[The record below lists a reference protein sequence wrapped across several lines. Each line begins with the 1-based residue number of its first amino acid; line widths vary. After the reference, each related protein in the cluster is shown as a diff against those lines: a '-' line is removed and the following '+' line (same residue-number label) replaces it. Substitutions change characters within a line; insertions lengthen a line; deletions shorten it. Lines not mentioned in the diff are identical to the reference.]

1 MIKNVEEN
9 INSEIFKKYFR
20 YQNPSILEKDL
31 FIANQVKNDQIGN
44 QAIYSTNELRNAV
57 IRKENSENEIPIK
70 INDTNEK
77 ILEFNNKQKDKG
89 LKMLSPKQM
98 FQRLLIALAQV
109 KAGNTSENS
118 LNGIRK
124 IVYSLYQSKEITK
137 KVYNNIIKS
146 MQL

>member
-98 FQRLLIALAQV
+98 FQRLLIALAEV

-137 KVYNNIIKS
+137 KVYNNI
-146 MQL
+146 LN

>member
-44 QAIYSTNELRNAV
+44 WAIYSTNELRNAV

-137 KVYNNIIKS
+137 KVYNNI
-146 MQL
+146 LN

>member
-137 KVYNNIIKS
+137 KVYNNI
-146 MQL
+146 LN

>member
-124 IVYSLYQSKEITK
+124 IVYSLYQSKEITE
-137 KVYNNIIKS
+137 KVYNNI
-146 MQL
+146 LN

>member
-20 YQNPSILEKDL
+20 FQNPSILEKDL
-31 FIANQVKNDQIGN
+31 FIADQVKNNQIGN

-77 ILEFNNKQKDKG
+77 ILEFNNKQKDKA
-89 LKMLSPKQM
+89 LKMLTSKQM
-98 FQRLLIALAQV
+98 FQRLLIALAKV

-137 KVYNNIIKS
+137 KVYNNI
-146 MQL
+146 LN

>member
-89 LKMLSPKQM
+89 LKMLSPEQM

-137 KVYNNIIKS
+137 KVYNNI
-146 MQL
+146 LN